1 MPTQGVPT
9 KRSATPPDGGVASIE
24 KDRAPRKRSQPR
36 LWSRLRSRRRFRRQ
50 RAPFSELPRS
60 WRRAVIALAVAAP
73 LSALVLIA
81 TVASHVGSLIH
92 VMVG

>member
-1 MPTQGVPT
+1 VPT

-24 KDRAPRKRSQPR
+24 KDRVPRKRSQPR
-36 LWSRLRSRRRFRRQ
+36 LWSRLRLRFRRRSRRQ
-50 RAPFSELPRS
+50 RTPFSELPRS